1 MTHTRETRG
10 RASEIKFIV
19 DAAVGERV
27 RRWAREHLD
36 ADPFGGGPLGDEYRT
51 SSLYLDTAEQAVF
64 HRRGSFGRAKYRIRR
79 YDSSDTVFLE
89 RKLRQPRLLIKR
101 RTEVPITDLSLLE
114 VPDAADW
121 AGRWFAQRLRVR
133 GLQAACHLS
142 YHRVARGLATADGP
156 LRLTVDD
163 RLQAAPA
170 LGLRPGEDAGVPPLA
185 ILPGRMIVEMKFRD
199 QAPMLFKRLVEE
211 FRLTPMRTSKYRLGI
226 EAMQGQVAAVS

>member
-27 RRWAREHLD
+27 KQWAREHLE
-36 ADPFGGGPLGDEYRT
+36 ADPHGGGPFGDEYLT
-51 SSLYLDTAEQAVF
+51 ASLYFDTAEQAVF

-79 YDSSDTVFLE
+79 YDSNATVFLE

-101 RTEVPITDLSLLE
+101 RTEMPLSDLAFLE
-114 VPDAADW
+114 AADAADW

-133 GLQAACHLS
+133 GLQPACHLS
-142 YHRVARGLATADGP
+142 YYRVARGLATPAGSW
-156 LRLTVDD
+156 RLTVDD
-163 RLQAAPA
+163 RLQAAPP
-170 LGLRPGEDAGVPPLA
+170 LGLCPGEAADVTPLA

-211 FRLTPMRTSKYRLGI
+211 FRLTPARTSKYRLGI
-226 EAMQGQVAAVS
+226 EAMQAQAIAV